1 MFSIGN
7 NKAEGAQPRELQRLK
22 RQDLLEL
29 LLEQMREADGLS
41 ADVAER
47 DMRIRELEGLAERL
61 KDRLDLKDEQIAHL
75 KEKLDLK
82 DEQMAHL
89 RAKLDDKDALIA
101 KLKGR
106 LDLKDQM
113 IAAQVAQGRDVPA
126 DLSAMEELLEAEE
139 FALEALMAQ
148 RAAEEAEA
156 EAEAGAETEAE
167 ASEEPEAEE
176 AEPEP
181 DATDA
186 TEADDEDEAADDG
199 TDPDYE
205 RGAHAATGEVAS
217 DE

>member
-7 NKAEGAQPRELQRLK
+7 NRAEGTSRARDLQRLR

-29 LLEQMREADGLS
+29 LLEQMREGDALA

-47 DMRIRELEGLAERL
+47 DLSIAGLEGLAERL

-82 DEQMAHL
+82 DERMAHL
-89 RAKLDDKDALIA
+89 RARLDDKDALIE

-106 LDLKDQM
+106 LDLKDRM
-113 IAAQVAQGRDVPA
+113 IAAQVAQGREVPEG
-126 DLSAMEELLEAEE
+126 LEAMEELLEAEE
-139 FALEALMAQ
+139 YALEALIAQ

-156 EAEAGAETEAE
+156 EAEAAAEPGADVAE
-167 ASEEPEAEE
+167 DEPDPEPAADEPEDAPE
-176 AEPEP
+176 AEPEDVP
-181 DATDA
+181 
-186 TEADDEDEAADDG
+186 
-199 TDPDYE
+199 DPDYA
-205 RGAHAATGEVAS
+205 RGAHAATGEVGT